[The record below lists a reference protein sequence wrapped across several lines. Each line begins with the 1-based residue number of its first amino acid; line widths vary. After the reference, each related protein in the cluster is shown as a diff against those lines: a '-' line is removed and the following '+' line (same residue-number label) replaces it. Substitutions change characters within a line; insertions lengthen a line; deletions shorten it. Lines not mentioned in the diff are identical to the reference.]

1 MFSIVETDRILS
13 YYAFMFTLIMPF
25 ALGYS
30 VFMPDNWDTA
40 TFFFSYTIIGVL
52 PFLFVIWKVLHRT
65 RVRLFDV
72 VIC

>member
-1 MFSIVETDRILS
+1 
-13 YYAFMFTLIMPF
+13 MFTLIMPF

-52 PFLFVIWKVLHRT
+52 PILFIIWKVLHHT
-65 RVRLFDV
+65 RVRLFN
-72 VIC
+72 VILCQSSLES